1 MTIESLGCIVKVL
14 LSFIYYFFVFF
25 LLGNYKID
33 VISGRELFFQVA
45 TDFQVKTFTYN
56 SSYYGEIVIC
66 SDSYNCQYLSYPF
79 ERSNSSHILK
89 PEWFTKS
96 TLGISLKNLYVLV
109 IDVKYSTIDKN
120 DRKSYVL
127 ITTINKN
134 ILLNTSFYEL
144 LDNVSESGNY
154 SKQLMPVDSI
164 LSSCSFPNQLLV
176 LRINCPSYYTFDI
189 NIYYGK
195 NDQSRLFASLVGH
208 IGLYE
213 VSYCAPQG
221 FYTSYMSRVP
231 LNVNVMLSLRG
242 IPISIHTVYPA
253 IELVYVFSTYV
264 AIDSLTNWTISDTVP
279 SNWFYQDL
287 SSFYQHKE
295 ERSITLNQLP
305 ALNPDAITY
314 YYNTTLQLPP
324 DVKSIV
330 FSVIYI
336 GGIIV
341 YYNGIQVARFFLP
354 EIVNST
360 TYGESPTSRKD
371 YFTIP
376 ILDNSSTA
384 VIHMEIHSSIL
395 NKNHSCSIYA
405 LPFFTEEIH
414 GYHSLILQVKDI
426 VLENPYFVFQE
437 QGNSF
442 DFTTDYVSTSIFIHF
457 LNRVNI
463 NVNDVVM
470 KMMPA
475 TVKPTTGIKYNIT
488 AATYSLPSGSS
499 FNTSYTFS
507 IDLSPSTYQI
517 YQIDFIYHSINS
529 TLCHL
534 SNTTGLLED
543 GGYIPSSCPAGH
555 YGYSL
560 HKCHHNSVS
569 QIITKNCWFY
579 PPGLISYNTSLL
591 IFYVQM
597 YGESPIPYKPDTVES
612 FVCATNLPNGLVL
625 NKETGVISGV
635 PTGVSS
641 ATVFSIGGSNP
652 DFPFASV
659 INIQIEIRSWNC
671 STEKNSFGY
680 GTSIIEVE
688 SWKGCLKGKVEKYCS
703 YENNSKVIIIK
714 NQTCDVSLS
723 TVIQIG
729 LWILFGALCII
740 VLCIIL
746 RKSYKLILE
755 KKKQRMEKERDYYDR
770 GWRIELPEVH
780 RR

>member
-14 LSFIYYFFVFF
+14 LSFIYYFFVLF
-25 LLGNYKID
+25 LLDCYKID
-33 VISGRELFFQVA
+33 VISGRQLFFQVA

-120 DRKSYVL
+120 DRKSYILV
-127 ITTINKN
+127 TTINKN

-154 SKQLMPVDSI
+154 SKQLMPVDTV

-195 NDQSRLFASLVGH
+195 NDQSRLFASLVAH
-208 IGLYE
+208 WGLYE

-221 FYTSYMSRVP
+221 FYTSYMSRMP

-242 IPISIHTVYPA
+242 IPISIHTVYP
-253 IELVYVFSTYV
+253 ILERVYVFSTYV
-264 AIDSLTNWTISDTVP
+264 AIDSLTTWTISDTVP

-376 ILDNSSTA
+376 ILDTSSIA
-384 VIHMEIHSSIL
+384 VIHMEVHSSIL
-395 NKNHSCSIYA
+395 NRNHSCSIFA
-405 LPFFTEEIH
+405 LPFFSDEIR
-414 GYHSLILQVKDI
+414 GYHSLILQAKDI
-426 VLENPYFVFQE
+426 VIENPYFALQE
-437 QGNSF
+437 QGNIF
-442 DFTTDYVSTSIFIHF
+442 VFTADYINPSIFIHF
-457 LNRVNI
+457 LNRVSI
-463 NVNDVVM
+463 NVNDVAM

-475 TVKPTTGIKYNIT
+475 TEKPTTGIKYNTT

-507 IDLSPSTYQI
+507 IDFTPNTYRI
-517 YQIDFIYHSINS
+517 YQLDFIYRPLNT

-534 SNTTGLLED
+534 PNTTGLLED
-543 GGYIPSSCPAGH
+543 GGFIPSTCPAGH

-560 HKCHHNSVS
+560 HECHDNSIS
-569 QIITKNCWFY
+569 QVITKNCWFY
-579 PPGLISYNTSLL
+579 PPGLISYNTTLL
-591 IFYVQM
+591 TFYVQM
-597 YGESPIPYKPDTVES
+597 YGESPIPFKPDTVES
-612 FVCATNLPNGLVL
+612 FVSATNLPNGLVL
-625 NKETGVISGV
+625 NKETGVISGT
-635 PTGVSS
+635 PTEVSV
-641 ATVFSIGGSNP
+641 ATIFSIGGRNP
-652 DFPFASV
+652 DFPFAAV
-659 INIQIEIRSWNC
+659 IDIQIEIRSWNC
-671 STEKNSFGY
+671 STEKNSFRY
-680 GTSIIEVE
+680 GTTVIEVE
-688 SWKGCLKGKVEKYCS
+688 SWKGCLKGTVEKYCT
-703 YENNSKVIIIK
+703 YENNSKVILIK
-714 NQTCDVSLS
+714 NQSCDISLS
-723 TVIQIG
+723 FIIQIV
-729 LWILFGALCII
+729 LWVLVGAICLIGLCI
-740 VLCIIL
+740 VL
-746 RKSYKLILE
+746 RKGYKFILE
-755 KKKQRMEKERDYYDR
+755 KKEKKEKEKNAYDR
-770 GWRIELPEVH
+770 SWRIEIPTIH
-780 RR
+780 RK